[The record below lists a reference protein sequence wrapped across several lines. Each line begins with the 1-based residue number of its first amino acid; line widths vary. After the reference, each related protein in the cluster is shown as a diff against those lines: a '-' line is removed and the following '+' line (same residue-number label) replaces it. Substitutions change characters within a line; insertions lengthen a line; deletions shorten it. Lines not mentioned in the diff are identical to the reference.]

1 MITSETELHI
11 NSSSAAHHT
20 PPPPLTWPW
29 LKILTTCP
37 VPLYVILWLGLL
49 YKIVI
54 NYWPGWWGSRTVSTP
69 VGSGGPVRCTP
80 ARAPGCSGSA
90 PLRMR
95 RKILILKAIQIRQEP
110 SLQVSLYTSIKL
122 PRLFAF
128 VFFVYIFLC
137 RPLLRLCRPFMIF
150 EGCLDSNPEYC
161 CSKLARYRLSHP
173 SLYILHLNL
182 TLFPLKHWTIY

>member
-1 MITSETELHI
+1 M
-11 NSSSAAHHT
+11 
-20 PPPPLTWPW
+20 
-29 LKILTTCP
+29 
-37 VPLYVILWLGLL
+37 ILWLVLL
-49 YKIVI
+49 YKKVMK
-54 NYWPGWWGSRTVSTP
+54 NWPGWWGSRTVSTP
-69 VGSGGPVRCTP
+69 WGSGGPVRCTP

-95 RKILILKAIQIRQEP
+95 RKKKILALTAIQIRQES
-110 SLQVSLYTSIKL
+110 SLHVSLYTGIKL

-128 VFFVYIFLC
+128 VFFVYIFFWRARVC

-173 SLYILHLNL
+173 SLYILQLNL